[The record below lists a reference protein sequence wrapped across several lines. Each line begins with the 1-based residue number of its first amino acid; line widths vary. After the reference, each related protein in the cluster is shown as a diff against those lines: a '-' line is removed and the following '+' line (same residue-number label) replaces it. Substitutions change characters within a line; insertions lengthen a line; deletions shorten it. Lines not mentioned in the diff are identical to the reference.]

1 MQAKRGHCGATLHA
15 WCCKRVVWIVRMA
28 STVVATGRHGQDI
41 MSPAET
47 RAQSQCSY
55 GHSPRVLRNTFVGDW
70 KLVWINVVPAPYAS
84 SLHGQFL
91 SLSES
96 EDPYQILAS
105 LRMGTHSALTWFLY
119 K

>member
-1 MQAKRGHCGATLHA
+1 
-15 WCCKRVVWIVRMA
+15 MA